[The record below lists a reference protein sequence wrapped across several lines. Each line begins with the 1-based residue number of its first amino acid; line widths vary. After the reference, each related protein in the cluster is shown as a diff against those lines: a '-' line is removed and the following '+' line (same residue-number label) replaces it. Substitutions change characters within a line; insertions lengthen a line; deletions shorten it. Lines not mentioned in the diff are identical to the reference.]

1 MFVFHSQQGEDIFLL
16 QNFINQPVIDGFYVE
31 IGALDGIRYSN
42 SYFFEKYF
50 GFRGM
55 LVEAQDHM
63 FRSLKSYRPNNILIN
78 KAISTSSNPVEFIGH
93 DPCGGIKDT
102 MPHKHMQVWHKNAK
116 TYQVETDRFDK
127 LFDFHNINYVDFMV
141 IDVEGGELDVLYTID
156 FSKVQIY
163 VICIE
168 LDGQNVI
175 KDNHCR
181 KLLSNHGFTFYQK
194 LCGNEFWVNEE
205 YERKDR
211 LFDKSLKKQFSG
223 IDKRRR
229 HSNCGFHHD
238 VELHLIDEINNV
250 LK

>member
-1 MFVFHSQQGEDIFLL
+1 MERWKSEGRKNFLL
-16 QNFINQPVIDGFYVE
+16 
-31 IGALDGIRYSN
+31 
-42 SYFFEKYF
+42 
-50 GFRGM
+50 
-55 LVEAQDHM
+55 
-63 FRSLKSYRPNNILIN
+63 
-78 KAISTSSNPVEFIGH
+78 
-93 DPCGGIKDT
+93 
-102 MPHKHMQVWHKNAK
+102 
-116 TYQVETDRFDK
+116 
-127 LFDFHNINYVDFMV
+127 
-141 IDVEGGELDVLYTID
+141 TID

-181 KLLSNHGFTFYQK
+181 KLLSNHGFSFYQK

-238 VELHLIDEINNV
+238 VELHLIDKINNV